1 MGQRSL
7 KLLISGEVLLNGGGG
22 RSENKINTNKW
33 GWDGQL
39 GLAISKNKFV
49 KTIAKTST
57 KHNNIFLKY
66 AIRQS
71 FKGKPIIHNYK
82 FTLFTQSMQIISNSS
97 FYFFTNSPN
106 AFFSSREYFPLSA
119 RINFLLLSDI
129 LAATYTVLLYQFYF
143 QILFLTVIFIKLE
156 EIYWTY
162 AVNLIFE
169 KHHW

>member
-1 MGQRSL
+1 M
-7 KLLISGEVLLNGGGG
+7 
-22 RSENKINTNKW
+22 
-33 GWDGQL
+33 
-39 GLAISKNKFV
+39 
-49 KTIAKTST
+49 
-57 KHNNIFLKY
+57 
-66 AIRQS
+66 
-71 FKGKPIIHNYK
+71 IHNYK

-156 EIYWTY
+156 EIY
-162 AVNLIFE
+162 
-169 KHHW
+169 

>member
-1 MGQRSL
+1 MGQKSL
-7 KLLISGEVLLNGGGG
+7 KLLISGEILLNGAGG

-71 FKGKPIIHNYK
+71 FKGKPMIHNYK

-129 LAATYTVLLYQFYF
+129 LAATFIQYCYINFTFKFFFLL
-143 QILFLTVIFIKLE
+143 LFSSNLKKFIE
-156 EIYWTY
+156 
-162 AVNLIFE
+162 
-169 KHHW
+169 HMQ